1 MTRGRWQFW
10 IDRGGTF
17 TDVVARSPDGGLTT
31 FKLLSENPESYADP
45 AIAGI
50 CTAFGLPF
58 DAVVPEEQIDA
69 VKMGTTVATN
79 ALLEGTGARTL
90 LLVDHGFAD
99 LLSIGTQAR
108 PRLFDLQ
115 IRKPEPLYTA
125 VEEVGGRLDAKG
137 RTLVPIDAASVD
149 AMLMR
154 RKEEGY
160 EAVAIALAHAWQF
173 PQSESRLAELA
184 RGAGFEQVSVS
195 HVVSPLLGLVL
206 RAKTT
211 VVDAYLSPV
220 LHRYVDQ
227 VVGALGRAPLYLMQS
242 NGGLTHAGGFQGKD
256 AILSGPAG
264 GVVGAVRTAEAAG
277 FHRIICFDM
286 GGTSTDVSLYAGKF
300 ERAFD
305 TEVAGVPVRVPIMA
319 INTVAAGGG
328 SILQFDGSRY
338 RVGPA
343 SAGASPG
350 PACYRRGGPL
360 TITDANVMVGKLQP
374 AYFPAIFGPHGDLP
388 IDAATVAE
396 RFAALSSEI
405 AAATGKAQDP
415 RAVAEG
421 FLRVAVANMA
431 QAVKQVSLEKG
442 HDVADFTLQCFG
454 GAAGQHACLVADE
467 LGVKTVMIHRFAGVL
482 SAYGMGLAD
491 QSAIRHQAIER
502 PLEPNSLT
510 AIEASA
516 DKLARSACA
525 ALEGAGAAK
534 VTRTAYLRYVGT
546 DTSLPVDSGS
556 LEQMREAFD
565 VAHRA
570 HFGFSTPERAIM
582 VESLVVEALRV
593 GEPVSM
599 PALQGRSGPMCVPL
613 AVVALWSGGARHEA
627 PVYHRDALAP
637 DDRIPGP
644 AVICESIA
652 TTVVEPGWNAQV
664 DASGSLLLRR
674 DSGRAGRSGVPTG
687 SADETADPVRLE
699 LFNNLFMAVAEHMGT
714 VLRNT
719 ATSVNIK
726 ERLDFSCAL
735 FDSAGNLVANA
746 PHVPVHLGAMG
757 ESVRSVL
764 ANRRATL
771 RPGDSVALNDPFHG
785 GTHLPDITV
794 VTPVFD
800 ESGRTIRFFVANRSH
815 HADIGGLTPG
825 SMPPLSQTL
834 AEEGVLIDD
843 FLLLDG
849 GVFREEEFRT
859 LLTGCRWPARSPNT
873 NVADIKAQ
881 VAANERGIR
890 ELGAL
895 LARYGWPQISA
906 YMRHVMAN
914 AEESIRRVIERLG
927 SGSFD
932 YEMDDGARLRVAVTI
947 DRDARCA
954 VVDFTGTGA
963 QSGGNFNAPR
973 AVSRAVVL
981 YVFRCL
987 VDDALPLNEG
997 CLTPVRIVLP
1007 AGSFLDP
1014 AAGSAVV
1021 AGNTEISQA
1030 IACALLGALGVCA
1043 SAQATMNNFLFGNDV
1058 YQYYE
1063 TICGGAGAG
1072 ADFAGASAVHT
1083 HMTNTRITD
1092 PEILEL
1098 RYPVR
1103 LERFAIRRGSGGLGR
1118 HRGGD
1123 GVVRAIRALEPM
1135 TATLVASRRT
1145 VAPFGLA
1152 GGDDGARGNQWIER
1166 ADGTRQPMSGTDRVE
1181 LGAGDVIVIETPG
1194 GGGFGSPP
1202 VCDSDSRLAASAP
1215 V

>member
-1 MTRGRWQFW
+1 
-10 IDRGGTF
+10 
-17 TDVVARSPDGGLTT
+17 
-31 FKLLSENPESYADP
+31 
-45 AIAGI
+45 
-50 CTAFGLPF
+50 
-58 DAVVPEEQIDA
+58 
-69 VKMGTTVATN
+69 
-79 ALLEGTGARTL
+79 
-90 LLVDHGFAD
+90 
-99 LLSIGTQAR
+99 
-108 PRLFDLQ
+108 
-115 IRKPEPLYTA
+115 
-125 VEEVGGRLDAKG
+125 
-137 RTLVPIDAASVD
+137 
-149 AMLMR
+149 
-154 RKEEGY
+154 
-160 EAVAIALAHAWQF
+160 
-173 PQSESRLAELA
+173 
-184 RGAGFEQVSVS
+184 
-195 HVVSPLLGLVL
+195 
-206 RAKTT
+206 
-211 VVDAYLSPV
+211 
-220 LHRYVDQ
+220 
-227 VVGALGRAPLYLMQS
+227 
-242 NGGLTHAGGFQGKD
+242 
-256 AILSGPAG
+256 
-264 GVVGAVRTAEAAG
+264 
-277 FHRIICFDM
+277 
-286 GGTSTDVSLYAGKF
+286 
-300 ERAFD
+300 
-305 TEVAGVPVRVPIMA
+305 
-319 INTVAAGGG
+319 
-328 SILQFDGSRY
+328 
-338 RVGPA
+338 
-343 SAGASPG
+343 
-350 PACYRRGGPL
+350 
-360 TITDANVMVGKLQP
+360 
-374 AYFPAIFGPHGDLP
+374 
-388 IDAATVAE
+388 
-396 RFAALSSEI
+396 
-405 AAATGKAQDP
+405 
-415 RAVAEG
+415 
-421 FLRVAVANMA
+421 
-431 QAVKQVSLEKG
+431 
-442 HDVADFTLQCFG
+442 
-454 GAAGQHACLVADE
+454 
-467 LGVKTVMIHRFAGVL
+467 
-482 SAYGMGLAD
+482 
-491 QSAIRHQAIER
+491 
-502 PLEPNSLT
+502 
-510 AIEASA
+510 
-516 DKLARSACA
+516 
-525 ALEGAGAAK
+525 
-534 VTRTAYLRYVGT
+534 
-546 DTSLPVDSGS
+546 
-556 LEQMREAFD
+556 
-565 VAHRA
+565 
-570 HFGFSTPERAIM
+570 
-582 VESLVVEALRV
+582 
-593 GEPVSM
+593 
-599 PALQGRSGPMCVPL
+599 
-613 AVVALWSGGARHEA
+613 
-627 PVYHRDALAP
+627 
-637 DDRIPGP
+637 
-644 AVICESIA
+644 
-652 TTVVEPGWNAQV
+652 
-664 DASGSLLLRR
+664 
-674 DSGRAGRSGVPTG
+674 
-687 SADETADPVRLE
+687 
-699 LFNNLFMAVAEHMGT
+699 
-714 VLRNT
+714 
-719 ATSVNIK
+719 
-726 ERLDFSCAL
+726 
-735 FDSAGNLVANA
+735 
-746 PHVPVHLGAMG
+746 MG

-881 VAANERGIR
+881 VAANESGIR